1 MNICKILCINKAGE
15 NLRKIVV
22 GLLMIL
28 IVLNTSCGKSNH
40 FSAHELA
47 GSETITKLSEKI
59 SSKEDALKY
68 FSEWLTIET
77 NFTEKDNGIDSIEKY
92 RDYFEIKLKTSIII
106 NGRTDGYRGYRDYV
120 ITKDGYLKGY
130 YYSK

>member
-1 MNICKILCINKAGE
+1 M
-15 NLRKIVV
+15 RKIVV
-22 GLLMIL
+22 GLLIIL

-40 FSAHELA
+40 FSTHELA
-47 GSETITKLSEKI
+47 GSETITRFSEKI

-68 FSEWLTIET
+68 FSEWLKTET

-92 RDYFEIKLKTSIII
+92 RDYFEIRLKTSIII
-106 NGRTDGYRGYRDYV
+106 NGRKDGYMGYRDYV
-120 ITKDGYLKGY
+120 ITEDGYLKGY